1 MDWTRH
7 YLSFEDFAEYNG
19 ISTEIVEKYK
29 EQYEWD
35 MDMLE
40 AYLEDVYGKGT
51 YVITSDS
58 LSDVLIILKTNEED
72 PVRRLK
78 EAKEYLLWKIQ
89 QDFDKGKKNEE
100 WIELYDKLNDLIK

>member
-1 MDWTRH
+1 MDWTIN
-7 YLSFEDFAEYNG
+7 YTSFEDFAEHNG

-78 EAKEYLLWKIQ
+78 EANDYLLWCIQ
-89 QDFDKGKKNEE
+89 QKIEKGEKKEE
-100 WIELYDKLNDLIK
+100 WIKLYDNLKELLK